1 MCGLYGFIGQ
11 EPDNKLLNNLARL
24 ACKRGPDGFGYFD
37 GQKISRFL
45 GKYQEQ
51 KYTSSIIIGHARL
64 HTIIG
69 TSKDIE
75 FLQPIV
81 SKNLVFTFNGALTAH
96 DGRSDTEYFCRLI
109 SKYGVERAAE
119 MCNASTFAVAFYS
132 LKTKRFN
139 LFAKGMD
146 LYVSDEQSALYWCSK
161 PFAGSKLLTGGITN
175 EKEIY

>member
-1 MCGLYGFIGQ
+1 MCGLFGFIGEQ
-11 EPDNKLLNNLARL
+11 PDNKLLNQLARL

-37 GQKISRFL
+37 GQKISRYL

-51 KYTSSIIIGHARL
+51 KYTSNIIIGHARL

-81 SKNLVFTFNGALTAH
+81 LNNLVFTFNGALTAH
-96 DGRSDTEYFCRLI
+96 DGRSDTEYFCRQI
-109 SKYGVERAAE
+109 SRHGIQKAAE
-119 MCNASTFAVAFYS
+119 LCAISTFAVAFYS

-139 LFAKGMD
+139 LFAKGME
-146 LYVSDEQSALYWCSK
+146 LYVSGGESALYYCSK
-161 PFAGSKLLTGGITN
+161 PFAGSELLTGEIT
-175 EKEIY
+175 K